1 MKMWPGKPSVPRAS
15 GDKPVGQAYA
25 ANAIAVFPALAGI
38 NRVLAWV
45 KLNRLSVPRASG
57 DKPTILIIHGT
68 QLVCS
73 PR

>member
-1 MKMWPGKPSVPRAS
+1 MFRKNPIRRL
-15 GDKPVGQAYA
+15 
-25 ANAIAVFPALAGI
+25 VFPALAGI